1 MNALVLQAIGDIR
14 YEQVYGR
21 TVNGTLH
28 TLRRAGGVLPG
39 ETVATR
45 DEGDGSD
52 SCVGVD
58 NRSPRRSRRGHGC
71 NLIDY
76 CGARSGGHPVAGMVV
91 HLRP

>member
-58 NRSPRRSRRGHGC
+58 KGKAP
-71 NLIDY
+71 
-76 CGARSGGHPVAGMVV
+76 AEAGGGNFVTS
-91 HLRP
+91 